1 MSKAAIL
8 IGINEYKYVNQLY
21 GCENDARLISELLS
35 KQHDGSPNFNC
46 RLLLSSETNLTTSVL
61 RHQAKELFSKS
72 DLEIALFY
80 FAGHGEKTDHGSFLV
95 SQDGDFDTEGL
106 LMSELI
112 TKANKSSARER
123 IIILDCC
130 HAGAIDS
137 FFSETQRIPL
147 EQGTSVL
154 AACRDNETSAEKCG
168 QGLFTTKICDA
179 LAGGAADVTGS
190 VTVASMYAYVD
201 EVLSLWEQRP
211 LFKANLTKLAT
222 IRESEPSVSKDKLRR
237 LIDYFKTSNYKIQ
250 LDPSFEPDAEPHNF
264 HNEAIFSDLQRFR
277 GARLVQP
284 DGEEHMYYAAM
295 RSKSCSLT
303 PLGRFYWERV
313 MAGKI

>member
-1 MSKAAIL
+1 MLKAAVL
-8 IGINEYKYVNQLY
+8 VGINQYEYVNPLF
-21 GCENDARLISELLS
+21 GCENDASLMFKLLS
-35 KQHDGSPNFNC
+35 KQHDGTPNFNC
-46 RLLLSSETNLTTSVL
+46 RLLLSSETQLTTSEL
-61 RHQAKELFSKS
+61 RRHAKELFSKP

-80 FAGHGEKTDHGSFLV
+80 FAGHGAKTDHGSFLV
-95 SQDGDFDTEGL
+95 SQDGNFDAEGL

-112 TKANKSSARER
+112 TKANESSARER

-130 HAGAIDS
+130 HAGAIDK
-137 FFSETQRIPL
+137 FFSETQRISL

-179 LAGGAADVTGS
+179 LAGGAADVSGS
-190 VTVASMYAYVD
+190 VTVASIYAYVD

-211 LFKANLTKLAT
+211 LFKANLTKLTA
-222 IRESEPSVSKDKLRR
+222 IREAEPSVSKDKLRR
-237 LIDYFKTSNYKIQ
+237 LTDYFKTPDYKIQ
-250 LDPSFEPDAEPHNF
+250 LDPSFEPDAEPQNPK
-264 HNEAIFSDLQRFR
+264 NEAIFGDLQRFR

-284 DGEEHMYYAAM
+284 DEEEHMYYAAM
-295 RSKSCSLT
+295 NSKSCSLT

-313 MAGKI
+313 KAGKI